1 MKKGA
6 KKKGMQ
12 RNEIQIQRNTKGQL
26 KCNVKKGA
34 KKKGIQR
41 NEIQIYKE
49 IQQDNEKAM

>member
-26 KCNVKKGA
+26 KSNVKKGA